1 MDCFVVRESC
11 PGRSGPCFPDR
22 RSTIFLPGWSHPRR
36 SKKKIRANRYGKTP
50 GLGGLY
56 LSRPFMSKNTENGI
70 IDSILDLIGNTPLL
84 RLSRISAGTGA
95 EILAKL
101 EFLNP
106 SGSIKDRMALRMIAD
121 AEAQGRIQPG

>member
-1 MDCFVVRESC
+1 M
-11 PGRSGPCFPDR
+11 PM
-22 RSTIFLPGWSHPRR
+22 
-36 SKKKIRANRYGKTP
+36 KN
-50 GLGGLY
+50 
-56 LSRPFMSKNTENGI
+56 LSRLSMSKYTENGI
-70 IDSILDLIGNTPLL
+70 LESILDLIGNTPLL

-121 AEAQGRIQPG
+121 AEAQGRIQPGKTTLTEASSGNTAQAVAFVSDRKSTRLNSSHGY